1 MKKRF
6 ALAAVVALVAFA
18 APAFAAVNPFM
29 DVPLNHWAYDAVGQL
44 AARGILSGYPD
55 GTYKGNQPTTRYE
68 MASAVARAL
77 AVVDMEKASRQDV
90 EMLKK
95 LVVEFKDE
103 LDALGVKVDELDG
116 RVALLEEGVGG
127 WKIWGEFRFDAKWA
141 DNALYTADGD
151 TDFNLNRYRIWIR
164 KKVDDKVTF
173 TARFAG
179 QGAAWDRYWIDVLL
193 PWDVK
198 MMAGRWSFDWEDDDK
213 LYADNDAWFTDRAL
227 TGFMF
232 SKNFGMAQFGLYVT
246 HRDGRDGIG
255 DLSGVIDAGLG
266 AQNYEGYEW
275 GARLR
280 FDFNEKFWLS
290 GNYIGWSFDNPS
302 AFAGPGGW
310 FGLGENSFN
319 VWWIAAGFKFTPNW
333 ELKGAYYS
341 ESVDGLPAVIDNTAS
356 AWKLALDVKQEALK
370 FTSLWIEYVNID
382 DATFS
387 TITDGPW
394 DNYGAD
400 VTGNQLGLY
409 DDIWFVKAEQKWN
422 DQWRTFQRYLKGNA
436 RFAGFS
442 DTTNWTI
449 GVQYYYT
456 PALMFELAYDD
467 ISDALT
473 VAGNDDN
480 LIRFRTRVTF

>member
-6 ALAAVVALVAFA
+6 ALVAVVALVAFA

-127 WKIWGEFRFDAKWA
+127 WKIWGEFRMDAKWA

-151 TDFNLNRYRIWIR
+151 TDFNLNRYRIWMR

-173 TARFAG
+173 TARM
-179 QGAAWDRYWIDVLL
+179 QGRDITWDRYWIDVLF
-193 PWDVK
+193 PWDIK
-198 MMAGRWSFDWEDDDK
+198 MMAGVWAFDWEGDDG

-227 TGFMF
+227 RGFMF
-232 SKNFGMAQFGLYVT
+232 SKNFGMGQFGLYVT
-246 HRDGRDGIG
+246 HRDGGEGIG
-255 DLSGVIDAGLG
+255 SISGVVDAALG
-266 AQNYEGYEW
+266 AQDYEGYEW

-290 GNYIGWSFDNPS
+290 ANYIGWSFDAPS

-310 FGLGENSFN
+310 LGFGENSCD
-319 VWWIAAGFKFTPNW
+319 VWWIAAGVKFTPNW
-333 ELKGAYYS
+333 HLKGAYYS
-341 ESVDGLPAVIDNTAS
+341 QSLDGAPGWADDS
-356 AWKLALDVKQEALK
+356 AWKIILDVKQEALK
-370 FTSLWIEYVNID
+370 FTSLWIEYVNPE
-382 DATFS
+382 ANFWVVS
-387 TITDGPW
+387 AGPW
-394 DNYGAD
+394 NNYGAN
-400 VTGNQLGLY
+400 VTGLNLGIY
-409 DDIWFVKAEQKWN
+409 DNIWFVKAEQKWN
-422 DQWRTFQRYLKGNA
+422 DQWRTFQRYLKGDA
-436 RFAGFS
+436 RAIGAD

-467 ISDALT
+467 ISNAQT
-473 VAGNDDN
+473 VAGNDDS

>member
-127 WKIWGEFRFDAKWA
+127 WKIWGEFRMDAKWA
-141 DNALYTADGD
+141 GNEGGLYTDTGD
-151 TDFNLNRYRIWIR
+151 TNFELNRYRIWIR

-173 TARFAG
+173 TARFQG

-198 MMAGRWSFDWEDDDK
+198 MMAGRWAFDWEGDDA
-213 LYADNDAWFTDRAL
+213 LYKDNDAWFTDRAL

-232 SKNFGMAQFGLYVT
+232 SKNFGMGQFGLYAS
-246 HRDGRDGIG
+246 HRE
-255 DLSGVIDAGLG
+255 DATVGPAG
-266 AQNYEGYEW
+266 EEGYEW

-290 GNYIGWSFDNPS
+290 GNYIGFTYDAPS
-302 AFAGPGGW
+302 TAAGVD
-310 FGLGENSFN
+310 
-319 VWWIAAGFKFTPNW
+319 VWWIAAGFKFDPNW
-333 ELKGAYYS
+333 ELKGAYYDV
-341 ESVDGLPAVIDNTAS
+341 EGDS
-356 AWKLALDVKQEALK
+356 AWKVALDVKQEALK
-370 FTSLWIEYVNID
+370 FTSLWLEYVSVR
-382 DATFS
+382 DAGFA
-387 TITDGPW
+387 TINAPW
-394 DNYGAD
+394 DSYARSIGGVSQGPTSQA
-400 VTGNQLGLY
+400 LGLY
-409 DDIWFVKAEQKWN
+409 DDIFFVKAEQKWN
-422 DQWRTFQRYLKGNA
+422 DQWRTFQRFLRGNA
-436 RFAGFS
+436 RAIGAS

-473 VAGNDDN
+473 VPGNDDH
-480 LIRFRTRVTF
+480 LIRFRTHVKF

>member
-1 MKKRF
+1 MKKTF
-6 ALAAVVALVAFA
+6 ALVAVVALVAFA

-44 AARGILSGYPD
+44 AARGVLSGYPD

-68 MASAVARAL
+68 MASALARAL

-127 WKIWGEFRFDAKWA
+127 WKFWGEFRMDAKWA
-141 DNALYTADGD
+141 GNDGSVPAEPRLYTADGD
-151 TDFNLNRYRIWIR
+151 TDFSLNRFRIWMR

-173 TARFAG
+173 TARIG
-179 QGAAWDRYWIDVLL
+179 VNDGSDLNWDRYWIDVAF
-193 PWDVK
+193 PWDMK
-198 MMAGRWSFDWEDDDK
+198 FTAGKYLTDWQGDDG
-213 LYADNDAWFTDRAL
+213 LYNDNDAWYTDRTLIGFWL
-227 TGFMF
+227 TKHFGQGMF
-232 SKNFGMAQFGLYVT
+232 QVFAAHREQGGIVTPNFN
-246 HRDGRDGIG
+246 D
-255 DLSGVIDAGLG
+255 
-266 AQNYEGYEW
+266 EGYEW

-280 FDFNEKFWLS
+280 FNFNEKFWLS
-290 GNYIGWSFDNPS
+290 GNYIGFTYDFPS
-302 AFAGPGGW
+302 IIVND
-310 FGLGENSFN
+310 LD
-319 VWWIAAGFKFTPNW
+319 VWWVAAGFKFSPNW
-333 ELKGAYYS
+333 ELKGAYYDF
-341 ESVDGLPAVIDNTAS
+341 DGDNAWQVI
-356 AWKLALDVKQEALK
+356 LDVKQEALK

-422 DQWRTFQRYLKGNA
+422 DQWRTFQRFLKGNA

-473 VAGNDDN
+473 VPGRDDH